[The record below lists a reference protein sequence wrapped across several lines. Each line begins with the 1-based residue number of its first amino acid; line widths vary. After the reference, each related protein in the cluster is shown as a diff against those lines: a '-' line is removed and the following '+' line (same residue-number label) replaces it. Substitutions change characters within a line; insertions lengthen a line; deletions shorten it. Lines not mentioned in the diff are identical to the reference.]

1 MKKWISIFV
10 VVLLFI
16 VGSKSAYGRPQ
27 ITITPTV
34 KGDYQVAVEIDT
46 TLPDGAI
53 LSLEL
58 RRTGLTEDDPFV
70 GTETQDVPVN
80 GGAASLLIDAQQ
92 NAAPSI
98 EFFTQ
103 GKYDVVATFSEL
115 TDGNERFAQQLKTQG
130 EDIEVTKSINMRGN
144 GKTQKAFQALLA
156 QERKKRDGRQWV
168 MSNVHGG
175 YPWDPDFWNKK
186 FGTWENFDPP
196 TGNPQILRMM
206 YFPSIDVT
214 LLVNIYKNEIATWSL
229 GRSEE

>member
-1 MKKWISIFV
+1 MKKWNSIFV
-10 VVLLFI
+10 VMLLLI
-16 VGSKSAYGRPQ
+16 GGSTFAYGRPQ

-34 KGDYQVAVEIDT
+34 KGDYQVAVKIDT
-46 TLPDGAI
+46 PLPDGAI

-58 RRTGLTEDDPFV
+58 RRSELTEDDPFV
-70 GTETQDVPVN
+70 GTETQDVTVKN
-80 GGAASLLIDAQQ
+80 GVALLLIDAQQ
-92 NAAPSI
+92 NAVPSL
-98 EFFTQ
+98 EFFAQ

-130 EDIEVTKSINMRGN
+130 EDIEVAKSINMRGN

-175 YPWDPDFWNKK
+175 YPWDPVFWSKK
-186 FGTWENFDPP
+186 FGSWENFDPP

-206 YFPSIDVT
+206 YFPSIDMT
-214 LLVNIYKNEIATWSL
+214 LLVNIHKNEIATWSL